1 MTSPMLSTA
10 DTPNELRCPNPHPD
24 GSTRGTCNRLL
35 AKYGGPF
42 SGLISISCVRC
53 KAPTT
58 FLIRS
63 TG

>member
-1 MTSPMLSTA
+1 MAPILSTA

-24 GSTRGTCNRLL
+24 GSTRGACNRLL
-35 AKYGGPF
+35 AKFGTPF
-42 SGLISISCVRC
+42 TGTLSIHCGRC

-58 FLIRS
+58 FLIAS

>member
-1 MTSPMLSTA
+1 MAAPMLSTA
-10 DTPNELRCPNPHPD
+10 DTPNELRCPNPHPE
-24 GSTRGTCNRLL
+24 GSTRGSCNRLL
-35 AKYGGPF
+35 AKYGPRFNGT
-42 SGLISISCVRC
+42 ISISCARC